1 MRALAPV
8 AAILVVLLLVA
19 SSAMFTVDQRQN
31 AMVFQL
37 GEVKEVITKSGLH
50 FKWPLIQNVRY
61 FDMRILSYDDAEP
74 LRFITSEKKPVLV
87 DSFVKW
93 RISDVRQYYISVQG
107 DEMRAATRIKQTIS
121 DGLQAEFGRRT
132 VHDVVSGQRD
142 EIMADVRTK
151 ADNDLKRIGVQIV
164 DVRLK
169 RVDLPQEVSESVF
182 GRMQAERKRIANEQ
196 RSTGAAEAE
205 RIRADADRQREIILA
220 EAYRDA
226 QRTKGEGDA
235 KASAIFAQAFSQNPE
250 FFAFYRSMEAYRQ
263 SFRGKNDLLLLEP
276 NSEFFRYLRDSQ
288 GRASQGREPQ
298 GRAAG
303 KK

>member
-1 MRALAPV
+1 MRAIGPIV
-8 AAILVVLLLVA
+8 AIVVVVILLA
-19 SSAMFTVDQRQN
+19 SSALFTVDQRQN
-31 AMVFQL
+31 AIVFQL
-37 GEVKEVITKSGLH
+37 GEVKEVVNKSGLH
-50 FKWPLIQNVRY
+50 FKVPLIQNVRL
-61 FDMRILSYDDAEP
+61 FDMRILTYDDAEP

-93 RISDVRQYYISVQG
+93 RISDVRQYYVSVQG
-107 DEMRAATRIKQTIS
+107 DEFRAATRIKQTIS

-142 EIMADVRTK
+142 DIMAEVRQK
-151 ADNDLKRIGVQIV
+151 ADVDLKRIGVEIV

-169 RVDLPQEVSESVF
+169 RVDLPQEVSDSVF

-205 RIRADADRQREIILA
+205 RIRADADRQREVILA

-235 KASAIFAQAFSQNPE
+235 KSSAIYANAFSQNPE
-250 FFAFYRSMEAYRQ
+250 FFSFYRSMEAYR
-263 SFRGKNDLLLLEP
+263 STFRGKDLMVLEP
-276 NSEFFRYLRDSQ
+276 SSDFLRYLRDAQ
-288 GRASQGREPQ
+288 GARG
-298 GRAAG
+298 AA